1 MNEKTLFN
9 YLKNKY
15 WNDLELSTDE
25 FSSWDCFSYSTK
37 TRIELKCRKTHY
49 KELMIE
55 KQKYYSL
62 VKKYIQLNEIPLYI
76 NSTPEGIFAF
86 DLREI
91 NPVWITDKIMPKTT
105 ERNTKTKT
113 QKTYG
118 LINISE
124 GKKI

>member
-15 WNDLELSTDE
+15 WNDLEFSADE
-25 FSSWDCFSYSTK
+25 YSSWDCFSHSAK

-76 NSTPEGIFAF
+76 NSTPKGIFAF
-86 DLREI
+86 DLRTI
-91 NPVWITDKIMPKTT
+91 NPAWITDKIMPKTT
-105 ERNTKTKT
+105 ELNTKTKT

-118 LINISE
+118 LININE

>member
-25 FSSWDCFSYSTK
+25 FSSWDCFSRSTK

-55 KQKYYSL
+55 KQKYYYL
-62 VKKYIQLNEIPLYI
+62 VKKYIELNEIPIYI
-76 NSTPEGIFAF
+76 NSTPKGIFAF

-91 NPVWITDKIMPKTT
+91 NPIWITNKQMPKTT
-105 ERNTKTKT
+105 EFNSITKVE
-113 QKTYG
+113 KTYG
-118 LINISE
+118 LININQA
-124 GKKI
+124 KKI

>member
-15 WNDLELSTDE
+15 WNDLELSTEE
-25 FSSWDCFSYSTK
+25 FSSWDCFSHSTK

-55 KQKYYSL
+55 KSKYYYL
-62 VKKYIQLNEIPLYI
+62 VKKYIETNEIPLYI
-76 NSTPEGIFAF
+76 NSTPKGIFAF
-86 DLREI
+86 DLRTI
-91 NPVWITDKIMPKTT
+91 NPIWTTDQQMPKTT
-105 ERNTKTKT
+105 EFNTKTKI

-118 LINISE
+118 LININK

>member
-15 WNDLELSTDE
+15 WNDLELSTEE
-25 FSSWDCFSYSTK
+25 FSSWDCFSHSTK
-37 TRIELKCRKTHY
+37 TRIELKCRKKHY

-55 KQKYYSL
+55 KSKYYYL

-86 DLREI
+86 DLRTI
-91 NPVWITDKIMPKTT
+91 NPVWITNKTMPKTT
-105 ERNTKTKT
+105 EHNTKTKI

-118 LINISE
+118 LININE

>member
-1 MNEKTLFN
+1 MNEKTLFD

-25 FSSWDCFSYSTK
+25 FSSWDCFSHSTK
-37 TRIELKCRKTHY
+37 IRIELKCRKTHY

-62 VKKYIQLNEIPLYI
+62 VKKYIEINEIPLYI

-86 DLREI
+86 DLRTI

-118 LINISE
+118 LINIKE

>member
-1 MNEKTLFN
+1 MNERTLFD

-15 WNDLELSTDE
+15 WNDLELSTDKY
-25 FSSWDCFSYSTK
+25 SSYDCFSYSTN

-55 KQKYYSL
+55 RSKYYYL

-86 DLREI
+86 DLRTI
-91 NPVWITDKIMPKTT
+91 DPIWITNIKMPKTT
-105 ERNTKTKT
+105 EINLKTKVK
-113 QKTYG
+113 KTYG
-118 LINISE
+118 LININQA
-124 GKKI
+124 KKI

>member
-1 MNEKTLFN
+1 MNEKTLFD

-15 WNDLELSTDE
+15 WNDLELSTDK
-25 FSSWDCFSYSTK
+25 FSVYDCFSYSTK

-55 KQKYYSL
+55 KSKYYYL
-62 VKKYIQLNEIPLYI
+62 VKKYIETNEIPLYI
-76 NSTPEGIFAF
+76 NSTPEGVFAF
-86 DLREI
+86 DLRII
-91 NPVWITDKIMPKTT
+91 NPVWITDKTMPKTT
-105 ERNTKTKT
+105 EHNTKTKI

-118 LINISE
+118 LININQ

>member
-15 WNDLELSTDE
+15 WNDLELSTDK
-25 FSSWDCFSYSTK
+25 FSVYDCFSNLTK

-55 KQKYYSL
+55 KQKYYYL
-62 VKKYIQLNEIPLYI
+62 VKKYIETNEIPLYI
-76 NSTPEGIFAF
+76 NSTPEGVFAF
-86 DLREI
+86 DLRTI

-105 ERNTKTKT
+105 ERNTKTKI

-118 LINISE
+118 LININE

>member
-15 WNDLELSTDE
+15 WNDLELSTDK
-25 FSSWDCFSYSTK
+25 FSVYDCFSHSTK

-55 KQKYYSL
+55 KSKYYYL

-86 DLREI
+86 DLRTI

-105 ERNTKTKT
+105 ERNTKTKI

-118 LINISE
+118 LININE

>member
-1 MNEKTLFN
+1 MNEKTLFD

-15 WNDLELSTDE
+15 WNDLELSTDK
-25 FSSWDCFSYSTK
+25 FSVYDCFSNSTK

-55 KQKYYSL
+55 KSKYYSL
-62 VKKYIQLNEIPLYI
+62 VKKYIELNEIPLYI

-86 DLREI
+86 DLRTI
-91 NPVWITDKIMPKTT
+91 NPVWITNKTMPKTT
-105 ERNTKTKT
+105 EHNTKTKI

-118 LINISE
+118 LININE

>member
-15 WNDLELSTDE
+15 WNDLELSTEE
-25 FSSWDCFSYSTK
+25 FSSWDCFSHSTK

-55 KQKYYSL
+55 KQKYYYL
-62 VKKYIQLNEIPLYI
+62 VKKYIETNEIPLYI
-76 NSTPEGIFAF
+76 NSTPEGVFAF
-86 DLREI
+86 DLRTI
-91 NPVWITDKIMPKTT
+91 DPTWVTNKQMPKTT
-105 ERNTKTKT
+105 EFNTKTKI

-118 LINISE
+118 LININQ

>member
-1 MNEKTLFN
+1 MNEKTLFD
-9 YLKNKY
+9 YLKNNY
-15 WNDLELSTDE
+15 WNDLELSTDK
-25 FSSWDCFSYSTK
+25 FSVYDCFSNSTK
-37 TRIELKCRKTHY
+37 TRIELKCRKKHY

-55 KQKYYSL
+55 KSKYYYL
-62 VKKYIQLNEIPLYI
+62 VKKYIETNEIPLYI

-86 DLREI
+86 DLRTI

-105 ERNTKTKT
+105 ERNTKTKI

-118 LINISE
+118 LININE

>member
-15 WNDLELSTDE
+15 WNDLELSTEE
-25 FSSWDCFSYSTK
+25 FSSWDCFSHSTK
-37 TRIELKCRKTHY
+37 TRIELKCRKKHY

-55 KQKYYSL
+55 KSKYYYL

-86 DLREI
+86 DLRTI
-91 NPVWITDKIMPKTT
+91 NPVWITDKTMPKTT
-105 ERNTKTKT
+105 EHNTKTKI

-118 LINISE
+118 LININE

>member
-1 MNEKTLFN
+1 
-9 YLKNKY
+9 
-15 WNDLELSTDE
+15 
-25 FSSWDCFSYSTK
+25 
-37 TRIELKCRKTHY
+37 
-49 KELMIE
+49 MIE

-62 VKKYIQLNEIPLYI
+62 VKKYIETNEIPLYI

-86 DLREI
+86 DLRTI

-105 ERNTKTKT
+105 ELNEKTKT

-118 LINISE
+118 LININE

>member
-15 WNDLELSTDE
+15 WNDLELSTEE
-25 FSSWDCFSYSTK
+25 FSSWDCFSHLTK

-55 KQKYYSL
+55 KAKYYYL
-62 VKKYIQLNEIPLYI
+62 VKKYIELNEIPLYI
-76 NSTPEGIFAF
+76 NSTPEGVFAF
-86 DLREI
+86 DLRTI

-105 ERNTKTKT
+105 ERNTKTKI

-118 LINISE
+118 LININE

>member
-1 MNEKTLFN
+1 
-9 YLKNKY
+9 
-15 WNDLELSTDE
+15 
-25 FSSWDCFSYSTK
+25 
-37 TRIELKCRKTHY
+37 
-49 KELMIE
+49 MIE

-62 VKKYIQLNEIPLYI
+62 VKKYIETNEIPLYI

-86 DLREI
+86 DLRTI

-118 LINISE
+118 LINIKE

>member
-15 WNDLELSTDE
+15 WNDLELSTEE
-25 FSSWDCFSYSTK
+25 FSSWDCFSHSTK

-55 KQKYYSL
+55 KSKYYYL

-76 NSTPEGIFAF
+76 NSTPEGIFSF
-86 DLREI
+86 DLRTI
-91 NPVWITDKIMPKTT
+91 NPIWITDKIMPKTT
-105 ERNTKTKT
+105 EPNTKTKI

-118 LINISE
+118 LININE

>member
-15 WNDLELSTDE
+15 WNDLELSTEE
-25 FSSWDCFSYSTK
+25 FSSWDCFSHSTK
-37 TRIELKCRKTHY
+37 TRIELKCRKIHY

-55 KQKYYSL
+55 KSKYYYL
-62 VKKYIQLNEIPLYI
+62 VKKYIELNEIPLYI
-76 NSTPEGIFAF
+76 NSTPEGIFSF
-86 DLREI
+86 DLRTI

-105 ERNTKTKT
+105 ERNTKTKI

-118 LINISE
+118 LININE